1 MNIEKILS
9 KSASK
14 FRETVRSV
22 TPLIILY
29 TILSYI
35 FTPSILRDLQIEQ
48 NLDNLMSEMKNHDI
62 FSSLLLVLTF
72 SFFTIFINQFIIT
85 NIKKQIFKISDS
97 ISALTYML
105 VMFILLFLLFLFLVI
120 IIPIPDLVI
129 LFILILYVYTFF
141 GFYIKIDTQKS
152 NLECLLSSYILCLNN
167 LKNIFKLILFHI
179 LAIIIITYS
188 IVILG
193 LFTSQIAGSYSII
206 LINILFYIAS
216 YFLSIVWIYAYF
228 DFKQK

>member
-62 FSSLLLVLTF
+62 FSSLLNCELIDSGWLYIFISTF
-72 SFFTIFINQFIIT
+72 NKYIVKRIYGFNYSINNFMTKTIDELLSTIFINL
-85 NIKKQIFKISDS
+85 KKF
-97 ISALTYML
+97 
-105 VMFILLFLLFLFLVI
+105 
-120 IIPIPDLVI
+120 
-129 LFILILYVYTFF
+129 
-141 GFYIKIDTQKS
+141 
-152 NLECLLSSYILCLNN
+152 SS
-167 LKNIFKLILFHI
+167 
-179 LAIIIITYS
+179 
-188 IVILG
+188 
-193 LFTSQIAGSYSII
+193 
-206 LINILFYIAS
+206 
-216 YFLSIVWIYAYF
+216 
-228 DFKQK
+228 

>member
-72 SFFTIFINQFIIT
+72 SFYTIFINQFIIT

-97 ISALTYML
+97 IERFNIYVSNVYFIVFIVFIPGYYHTY
-105 VMFILLFLLFLFLVI
+105 
-120 IIPIPDLVI
+120 
-129 LFILILYVYTFF
+129 T
-141 GFYIKIDTQKS
+141 
-152 NLECLLSSYILCLNN
+152 
-167 LKNIFKLILFHI
+167 
-179 LAIIIITYS
+179 
-188 IVILG
+188 
-193 LFTSQIAGSYSII
+193 
-206 LINILFYIAS
+206 
-216 YFLSIVWIYAYF
+216 
-228 DFKQK
+228 

>member
-1 MNIEKILS
+1 MLN
-9 KSASK
+9 
-14 FRETVRSV
+14 V
-22 TPLIILY
+22 Y
-29 TILSYI
+29 
-35 FTPSILRDLQIEQ
+35 
-48 NLDNLMSEMKNHDI
+48 
-62 FSSLLLVLTF
+62 
-72 SFFTIFINQFIIT
+72 FI
-85 NIKKQIFKISDS
+85 
-97 ISALTYML
+97 
-105 VMFILLFLLFLFLVI
+105 VLLFLPCYYHTYTRFGH
-120 IIPIPDLVI
+120 
-129 LFILILYVYTFF
+129 FIYLILYVYMFF
-141 GFYIKIDTQKS
+141 GLYIKIDTQKS
-152 NLECLLSSYILCLNN
+152 NLECLLSSYILCLDN

>member
-1 MNIEKILS
+1 
-9 KSASK
+9 
-14 FRETVRSV
+14 
-22 TPLIILY
+22 
-29 TILSYI
+29 
-35 FTPSILRDLQIEQ
+35 
-48 NLDNLMSEMKNHDI
+48 
-62 FSSLLLVLTF
+62 
-72 SFFTIFINQFIIT
+72 
-85 NIKKQIFKISDS
+85 
-97 ISALTYML
+97 
-105 VMFILLFLLFLFLVI
+105 MFILLFLLFLFLVI

-152 NLECLLSSYILCLNN
+152 NLECLLNSYILCLKN

>member
-14 FRETVRSV
+14 FRETVRAV

-72 SFFTIFINQFIIT
+72 SFYTIFINQFVIT
-85 NIKKQIFKISDS
+85 NKCFNIYVSNVYFVIFIVFIPSYYH
-97 ISALTYML
+97 TY
-105 VMFILLFLLFLFLVI
+105 
-120 IIPIPDLVI
+120 
-129 LFILILYVYTFF
+129 T
-141 GFYIKIDTQKS
+141 
-152 NLECLLSSYILCLNN
+152 
-167 LKNIFKLILFHI
+167 
-179 LAIIIITYS
+179 
-188 IVILG
+188 
-193 LFTSQIAGSYSII
+193 
-206 LINILFYIAS
+206 
-216 YFLSIVWIYAYF
+216 
-228 DFKQK
+228 

>member
-1 MNIEKILS
+1 MHAIKDNNKSIFCSMSFSYINFHKVLQFDFLNYIYKYIYYNNIENII

-72 SFFTIFINQFIIT
+72 SFYTIFINQFIIT

-97 ISALTYML
+97 MSALT
-105 VMFILLFLLFLFLVI
+105 
-120 IIPIPDLVI
+120 
-129 LFILILYVYTFF
+129 
-141 GFYIKIDTQKS
+141 
-152 NLECLLSSYILCLNN
+152 
-167 LKNIFKLILFHI
+167 
-179 LAIIIITYS
+179 
-188 IVILG
+188 
-193 LFTSQIAGSYSII
+193 
-206 LINILFYIAS
+206 
-216 YFLSIVWIYAYF
+216 
-228 DFKQK
+228 